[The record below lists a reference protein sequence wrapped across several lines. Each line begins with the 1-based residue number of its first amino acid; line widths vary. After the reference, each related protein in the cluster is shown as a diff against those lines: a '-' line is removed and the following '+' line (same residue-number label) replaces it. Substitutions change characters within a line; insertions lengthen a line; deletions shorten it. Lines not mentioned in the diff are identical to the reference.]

1 MKILLTG
8 AYGFTGK
15 PLALMA
21 REAGHEVIA
30 LESDLAD
37 REALDQEVQAVVPDA
52 VVHLAALAFVG
63 HADEKAFYAVNAIGA
78 TNLLDALAQLPK
90 APLQVVLA
98 SSANV
103 YGNCKVSPVDENQAP
118 APLNHYAMSNLAMEY
133 MARNYADRLPVV
145 IARPF
150 NYTGPGQAESFVIP
164 KLVQHFARRLPVVEL
179 GNLHVEREF
188 NDVQIV
194 CGAYL
199 QLLQHAKPGEIYNI
213 CSGQAYALEHVIDML
228 ERLTGHKI
236 KVQVNPAFVRDGELH
251 RLCGSPAKLEALLAT
266 QGKTLRHPPLMET
279 LRLMLD
285 KSTETDV

>member
-1 MKILLTG
+1 
-8 AYGFTGK
+8 
-15 PLALMA
+15 
-21 REAGHEVIA
+21 
-30 LESDLAD
+30 
-37 REALDQEVQAVVPDA
+37 
-52 VVHLAALAFVG
+52 
-63 HADEKAFYAVNAIGA
+63 
-78 TNLLDALAQLPK
+78 
-90 APLQVVLA
+90 
-98 SSANV
+98 
-103 YGNCKVSPVDENQAP
+103 
-118 APLNHYAMSNLAMEY
+118 MEY

-188 NDVQIV
+188 NDVQMV

>member
-1 MKILLTG
+1 
-8 AYGFTGK
+8 
-15 PLALMA
+15 MA